1 MDYTVRSF
9 KDAIDITLYKLD
21 YEPNNVDI
29 IRKLIEKALIGDYN
43 YFTNTDGAR
52 KYVKEK
58 TSDGIKQEMLRIIN
72 STITN
77 IDELIVKYIDKLF
90 VNKVD
95 INVILEEIKNR
106 SNLEEV
112 SKKIRNIST
121 NSEDDLDFYNNLWK
135 YYTNMFVDTTNI
147 DTYYK
152 IRYDMI
158 EAALNFALINR
169 ENATVLK
176 SLDPNSQDMTIIDA
190 VKMVEEYVY
199 NNEIDKLLEYINNN
213 SMLSGLLLQNLFD
226 YTYYKKEEVEP
237 KKSLN
242 DLDNELSK
250 YEMEQSKEEILKQ
263 IIFENNI
270 PNGFSLTKGE
280 VIANL
285 LKNTLYL
292 NIYTS
297 NKKSI
302 DHTERHLYTGDK
314 TLDEDTIHARMMS
327 NNKISNKLV
336 INGINSNAD
345 DIVNVVNNLSNNE
358 FIFLINMYLVS
369 RSIKENKKK
378 LNEASY
384 FGTNEQLHIL
394 NLLEDNNLIERLE
407 NRYVK

>member
-1 MDYTVRSF
+1 MDYTARSF
-9 KDAIDITLYKLD
+9 KDAIDITLHKLD
-21 YEPNNVDI
+21 YEQNNVDI

-52 KYVKEK
+52 KYVREK

-72 STITN
+72 TTITS
-77 IDELIVKYIDKLF
+77 IDELISKYIDKLF

-121 NSEDDLDFYNNLWK
+121 NSEDDLDFYNNLWG
-135 YYTNMFVDTTNI
+135 YYTNLFVDTTNP

-152 IRYDMI
+152 LRYDMI

-176 SLDPNSQDMTIIDA
+176 SLDPNNHEMTIIDA
-190 VKMVEEYVY
+190 VKIVEEYIY

-213 SMLSGLLLQNLFD
+213 TVLSGLLLQNLFD

-237 KKSLN
+237 KKTLN
-242 DLDNELSK
+242 DLDNELNK
-250 YEMEQSKEEILKQ
+250 YEMEQSKDEILKQ
-263 IIFENNI
+263 IVFENNI
-270 PNGFSLTKGE
+270 PNGFNLTRGE

-314 TLDEDTIHARMMS
+314 TLDENAIHARMMT
-327 NNKISNKLV
+327 NNKISNELV
-336 INGINSNAD
+336 INGINTNPD
-345 DIVNVVNNLSNNE
+345 DIVNVVNNLTNNE

-369 RSIKENKKK
+369 RSIKENRKK
-378 LNEASY
+378 LDEASY

>member
-135 YYTNMFVDTTNI
+135 YYTNLFVDTTNI

-152 IRYDMI
+152 LRYDMI
-158 EAALNFALINR
+158 EAALNFALISR

-314 TLDEDTIHARMMS
+314 TLDEDTIHARMMT

>member
-1 MDYTVRSF
+1 MDYTARSF
-9 KDAIDITLYKLD
+9 KDAIDITLHKLD
-21 YEPNNVDI
+21 YEQNNVDI

-52 KYVKEK
+52 KYVREK

-72 STITN
+72 TTITS
-77 IDELIVKYIDKLF
+77 IDELISKYIDKLF

-121 NSEDDLDFYNNLWK
+121 NSEDDLDFYNNLWG
-135 YYTNMFVDTTNI
+135 YYTNLFVDTTNP

-152 IRYDMI
+152 LRYDMI

-176 SLDPNSQDMTIIDA
+176 SLDPNNHEMTIIDA
-190 VKMVEEYVY
+190 VKIVEEYIY

-213 SMLSGLLLQNLFD
+213 TVLSGLLLQNLFD

-237 KKSLN
+237 KKTLN
-242 DLDNELSK
+242 DLDNELNK
-250 YEMEQSKEEILKQ
+250 YEMEQSKDEILKQ
-263 IIFENNI
+263 IVFENNI
-270 PNGFSLTKGE
+270 PNGFNLTRGE

-285 LKNTLYL
+285 LKNALYL

-314 TLDEDTIHARMMS
+314 TLDEDTIHARMMT
-327 NNKISNKLV
+327 NNKISNELI
-336 INGINSNAD
+336 INGINTNTD
-345 DIVNVVNNLSNNE
+345 DIVNVVDNLTNNE

-369 RSIKENKKK
+369 RSIKENRKK
-378 LNEASY
+378 LDEASY

>member
-21 YEPNNVDI
+21 YEQNNVDI

-314 TLDEDTIHARMMS
+314 TLDEDTIHARMMT

>member
-250 YEMEQSKEEILKQ
+250 YEMEQSKEEI
-263 IIFENNI
+263 
-270 PNGFSLTKGE
+270 
-280 VIANL
+280 
-285 LKNTLYL
+285 
-292 NIYTS
+292 
-297 NKKSI
+297 
-302 DHTERHLYTGDK
+302 
-314 TLDEDTIHARMMS
+314 
-327 NNKISNKLV
+327 
-336 INGINSNAD
+336 
-345 DIVNVVNNLSNNE
+345 
-358 FIFLINMYLVS
+358 
-369 RSIKENKKK
+369 
-378 LNEASY
+378 
-384 FGTNEQLHIL
+384 
-394 NLLEDNNLIERLE
+394 
-407 NRYVK
+407 